1 MGWQVGI
8 LGGVSLSL
16 SYFICQPYDYRL
28 KKRKHQSVDLSATSS
43 VNSSLRGPFGPF
55 SGPKGKAE
63 VKAKERVM
71 TPPLIIPPPVPP
83 KPGKESLGSPNA
95 DLGLNKG
102 NGDNYHHNPNRV
114 KRPSRRST
122 VDVAFRRTAGASGS
136 STPVH
141 RLGTRAQSPTLPPL
155 GFLG

>member
-16 SYFICQPYDYRL
+16 SYCICQPYYHRL

-43 VNSSLRGPFGPF
+43 VNSSLRGSFGPF
-55 SGPKGKAE
+55 SGPKGKAKA
-63 VKAKERVM
+63 KAKERDA
-71 TPPLIIPPPVPP
+71 TPPVVIPPAVPP
-83 KPGKESLGSPNA
+83 KPGGSPNA
-95 DLGLNKG
+95 NLGLNKG
-102 NGDNYHHNPNRV
+102 NGSNYHHHPNRM

-122 VDVAFRRTAGASGS
+122 VDVVFGGTAGASGS

-155 GFLG
+155 RFLG